1 MHHKKTVSEQFS
13 YSTHFLPDLVFIGFS
28 LMYTQAL
35 IISRHLTHDY
45 VQIKYMRFLKNL
57 LVPRFKPACLVLCQ
71 MHLYLVHCNHFLS
84 NPRGPFQV
92 ADTLG

>member
-35 IISRHLTHDY
+35 IISRDLTHDY
-45 VQIKYMRFLKNL
+45 VQRKDMR
-57 LVPRFKPACLVLCQ
+57 
-71 MHLYLVHCNHFLS
+71 
-84 NPRGPFQV
+84 
-92 ADTLG
+92 